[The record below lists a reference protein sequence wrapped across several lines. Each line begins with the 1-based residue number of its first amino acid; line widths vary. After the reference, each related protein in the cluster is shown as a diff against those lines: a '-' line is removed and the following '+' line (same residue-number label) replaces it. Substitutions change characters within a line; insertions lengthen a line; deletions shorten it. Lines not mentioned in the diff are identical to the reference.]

1 MTAEKETN
9 FKIARHEI
17 VRMHIKIDKMRGKV

>member
-9 FKIARHEI
+9 FEIAGHKI
-17 VRMHIKIDKMRGKV
+17 VRMHIKIDKMRDKV